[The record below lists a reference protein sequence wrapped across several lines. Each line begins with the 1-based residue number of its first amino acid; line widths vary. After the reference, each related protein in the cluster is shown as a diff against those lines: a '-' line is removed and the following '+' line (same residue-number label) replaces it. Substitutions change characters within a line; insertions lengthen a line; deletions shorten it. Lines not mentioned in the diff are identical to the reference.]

1 MAPRDR
7 GNGRSRE
14 GLKINLRSRLHK
26 WPALGQLIGHEAPA
40 GEACVPCARGNGP
53 FDSCRIVSCLVRVS
67 SGPWRVIVVSIRAP
81 RTNVLSVSFFR
92 ARTCPFGNI
101 DLEFTFFSREV
112 LQIGIADM
120 EGNNVLDYFPRYSER
135 VVASSSLPFLHSQ
148 LGSKRHRNKDGTLDA
163 KDAVAKLQEAHFEEY
178 NIPLLVVMGIRP
190 VLLKRMARTR
200 RVGDIPPG
208 DENVCL
214 LYHEFRV
221 NLNALSCYYGKA
233 FPLSLQC

>member
-1 MAPRDR
+1 MSGPRLLRRRRKERDQKHVRQSDVGTMAPRDR

-148 LGSKRHRNKDGTLDA
+148 LGSKRHRNKGQSL
-163 KDAVAKLQEAHFEEY
+163 FY
-178 NIPLLVVMGIRP
+178 
-190 VLLKRMARTR
+190 ARWDSGCKGCGCKTSR
-200 RVGDIPPG
+200 
-208 DENVCL
+208 
-214 LYHEFRV
+214 
-221 NLNALSCYYGKA
+221 SA
-233 FPLSLQC
+233 F